1 MRKIAVA
8 FTLLLVA
15 VSAYS
20 QTKKEDVRAL
30 VVKMGSGD
38 IGIQVV
44 EALIPEF
51 QKMLPDVPR
60 EYWEKMKE
68 KIRVGD
74 FVELIIPIYDKY
86 YTHEEIKELIRF
98 YDTDVGKKTIQI
110 MPQMTQ
116 ESMQAGQEWGRK
128 IAEEI
133 YSELKKD
140 GYVAI

>member
-74 FVELIIPIYDKY
+74 FVELIIPIYDK
-86 YTHEEIKELIRF
+86 
-98 YDTDVGKKTIQI
+98 
-110 MPQMTQ
+110 
-116 ESMQAGQEWGRK
+116 
-128 IAEEI
+128 
-133 YSELKKD
+133 
-140 GYVAI
+140 

>member
-60 EYWEKMKE
+60 EYWEKMKG

>member
-30 VVKMGSGD
+30 VVREGSGD

-60 EYWEKMKE
+60 EYRGENE
-68 KIRVGD
+68 GEDPGRGFRRAYSYRFTISTIR
-74 FVELIIPIYDKY
+74 
-86 YTHEEIKELIRF
+86 TRR
-98 YDTDVGKKTIQI
+98 
-110 MPQMTQ
+110 
-116 ESMQAGQEWGRK
+116 SR
-128 IAEEI
+128 
-133 YSELKKD
+133 S
-140 GYVAI
+140 

>member
-8 FTLLLVA
+8 FAFLLVA
-15 VSAYS
+15 VCAYS